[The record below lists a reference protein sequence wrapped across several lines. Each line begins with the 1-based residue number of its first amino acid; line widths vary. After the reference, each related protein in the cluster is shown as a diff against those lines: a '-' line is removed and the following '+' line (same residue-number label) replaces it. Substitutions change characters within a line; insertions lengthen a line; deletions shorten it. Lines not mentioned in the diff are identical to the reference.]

1 MLELGHNNIESP
13 TERLCREVAEASA
26 LPDFNNSEPITC
38 ITQHEDFKAYVQE
51 WLRKPLSS

>member
-26 LPDFNNSEPITC
+26 LADFNNSEPITC
-38 ITQHEDFKAYVQE
+38 ITQHDDFKAY
-51 WLRKPLSS
+51 RSG